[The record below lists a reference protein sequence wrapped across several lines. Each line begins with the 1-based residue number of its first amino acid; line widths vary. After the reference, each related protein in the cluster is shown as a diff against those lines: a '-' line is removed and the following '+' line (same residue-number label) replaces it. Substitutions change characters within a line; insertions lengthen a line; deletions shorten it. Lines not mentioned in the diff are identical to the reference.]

1 MKLKQLLK
9 SKSGVAL
16 ENTLLFMLV
25 IFSLCALLTSLTLTG
40 FFQTRINKIT
50 LLNEVELEQ
59 IGEDYLSHV
68 KSKSEN
74 ENENEFT
81 MRSEH
86 QEKYACSVEGDVLSV
101 WHKDDQN
108 AKVVLLV
115 EARITNE
122 GQLTVVQWRYSQPA
136 QATPTN

>member
-68 KSKSEN
+68 ESESEN
-74 ENENEFT
+74 AFT

-115 EARITNE
+115 EARITDE
-122 GQLTVVQWRYSQPA
+122 GQLTLVQWRYSQPA

>member
-68 KSKSEN
+68 ESKSEN
-74 ENENEFT
+74 AFT

-115 EARITNE
+115 EARINDE

>member
-68 KSKSEN
+68 ESKSAN
-74 ENENEFT
+74 AFT
-81 MRSEH
+81 LRNEH

-115 EARITNE
+115 EARITDE

>member
-68 KSKSEN
+68 ESESAN
-74 ENENEFT
+74 AFT
-81 MRSEH
+81 LRSEH

-101 WHKDDQN
+101 WHKNDQN

-115 EARITNE
+115 EARITEE

-136 QATPTN
+136 QTTPTN

>member
-59 IGEDYLSHV
+59 IGEDYLSYV
-68 KSKSEN
+68 ESKSEN

-101 WHKDDQN
+101 WHKNDQN

-115 EARITNE
+115 EARIDDE

>member
-68 KSKSEN
+68 ESKSKN
-74 ENENEFT
+74 ENAFT
-81 MRSEH
+81 LRNEH

-101 WHKDDQN
+101 WHKNDQN

-115 EARITNE
+115 EARIDDE

>member
-68 KSKSEN
+68 ESKSKN
-74 ENENEFT
+74 ENENKFT

-86 QEKYACSVEGDVLSV
+86 QEKYDCSVEGDVLSV

-108 AKVVLLV
+108 EKVVLLV
-115 EARITNE
+115 EARINDE

>member
-68 KSKSEN
+68 ESKSKN
-74 ENENEFT
+74 ENAFT
-81 MRSEH
+81 LRNEH

-101 WHKDDQN
+101 WHKNDQN

-115 EARITNE
+115 EARINDE

>member
-68 KSKSEN
+68 ESKSEN
-74 ENENEFT
+74 AFT
-81 MRSEH
+81 LRNEH

-101 WHKDDQN
+101 WHKNDQN

-115 EARITNE
+115 EARINDE